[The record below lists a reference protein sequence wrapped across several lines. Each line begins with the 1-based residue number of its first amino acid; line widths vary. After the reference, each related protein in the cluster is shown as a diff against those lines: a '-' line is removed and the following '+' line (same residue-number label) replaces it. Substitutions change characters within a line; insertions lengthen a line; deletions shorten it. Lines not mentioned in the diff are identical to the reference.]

1 MEWAVELATKVLRQ
15 KSTVVYLTDDAVA
28 VAGKMKST

>member
-15 KSTVVYLTDDAVA
+15 KSTVVYLTDMTLLQLRAR
-28 VAGKMKST
+28 